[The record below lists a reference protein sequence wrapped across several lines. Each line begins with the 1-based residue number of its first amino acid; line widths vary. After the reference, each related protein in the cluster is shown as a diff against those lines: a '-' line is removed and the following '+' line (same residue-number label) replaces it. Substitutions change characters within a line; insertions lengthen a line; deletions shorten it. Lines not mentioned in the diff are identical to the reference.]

1 MSTTVLLKST
11 VLRAVRYSQ
20 DQQLLDLEFRS
31 GAIYR
36 YFHFP
41 PNLCGDFLA
50 ADSHGEYF
58 NQHIL
63 NRFPVEQL
71 RPSPRKRA

>member
-1 MSTTVLLKST
+1 MNWVLLTST

-20 DQQLLDLEFRS
+20 EQQLLDLEFRS

-36 YFHFP
+36 YSHFP
-41 PNLCGDFLA
+41 PNQYSDLLA
-50 ADSHGEYF
+50 ADSHGQYF

-63 NRFPVEQL
+63 NRFPAEQL
-71 RPSPRKRA
+71 RPAHRKRA